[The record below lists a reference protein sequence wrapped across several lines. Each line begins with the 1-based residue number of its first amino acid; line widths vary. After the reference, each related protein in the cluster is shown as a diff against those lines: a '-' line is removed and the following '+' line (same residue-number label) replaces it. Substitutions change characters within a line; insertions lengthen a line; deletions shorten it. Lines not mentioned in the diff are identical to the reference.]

1 MRPSTRMVVLGRK
14 LWTPAALGSSLAL
27 WLDADDASTIT
38 LNGSTV
44 SEWRDKSGNGRHA
57 SQPNK
62 ASQPIYSPSR
72 INGRPAVFSDGI
84 DDIMTFSTAI
94 IPNNFT
100 IITVSQANSNSDQQA
115 FIISQMG
122 NVADVGRTQFW
133 MPRSG
138 NNAGIQVGD
147 SFIVVSYP
155 FLLNANIITSWER
168 VSTIATI
175 GVNGTLLGSG
185 TVLPATENAPTSIF
199 GRTAGNTYSQVTIGE
214 LIIVANG
221 ASTTDRQRLEG
232 YLAHKRNQAA
242 NLPSD
247 HPFRFTPP
255 FV

>member
-57 SQPNK
+57 SQATVAN
-62 ASQPIYSPSR
+62 QPIYSPSR

-84 DDIMTFSTAI
+84 DDLMIFSTAI
-94 IPNNFT
+94 IPNDFT
-100 IITVSQANSNSDQQA
+100 IITVSQANSNSNQQA

-122 NVADVGRTQFW
+122 GVAADVGRTQFW

-138 NNAGIQVGD
+138 NNAGFQVGD
-147 SFIVVSYP
+147 SFVVSSP
-155 FLLNANIITSWER
+155 FLLNANVITSWER

-199 GRTAGNTYSQVTIGE
+199 GRTAANTYSQVTIGE

-221 ASTTDRQRLEG
+221 ASTADRQRLEG
-232 YLAHKRNQAA
+232 YLAHKRELTA
-242 NLPSD
+242 NLPSH